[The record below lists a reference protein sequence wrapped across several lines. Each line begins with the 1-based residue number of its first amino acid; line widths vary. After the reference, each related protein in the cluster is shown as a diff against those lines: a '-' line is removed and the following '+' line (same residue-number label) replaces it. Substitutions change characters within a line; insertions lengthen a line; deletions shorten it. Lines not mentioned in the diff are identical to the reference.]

1 MKNKKSKITIPK
13 YTLAEEL
20 ISSISHGIGALLSIA
35 ALVLCI
41 VFASLHHNVL
51 GIISSCIYGVS
62 LIILYAMS
70 SLYHAFKP
78 NKAKRVFR
86 VFDHCSIYLLIA
98 GSYTPYLL
106 LVVGGIRGIIMLIIM
121 WLVSIIGII
130 GNSINVDKFKKISFP
145 IYLILGWMAVFAIK
159 PLINNLATPG
169 LVLLLTGGIIYTL
182 GAIVYLIGSKVKYMH
197 SIWHFFVLGGS
208 IFQFF
213 SILLYV
219 L

>member
-78 NKAKRVFR
+78 NKAKRLFR

-106 LVVGGIRGIIMLIIM
+106 LVIGGIRGIIMLIIM

>member
-86 VFDHCSIYLLIA
+86 VFDHCSIYQH
-98 GSYTPYLL
+98 PNRC
-106 LVVGGIRGIIMLIIM
+106 VRVPP
-121 WLVSIIGII
+121 
-130 GNSINVDKFKKISFP
+130 NSRQQAMCSHRP
-145 IYLILGWMAVFAIK
+145 
-159 PLINNLATPG
+159 
-169 LVLLLTGGIIYTL
+169 
-182 GAIVYLIGSKVKYMH
+182 
-197 SIWHFFVLGGS
+197 
-208 IFQFF
+208 
-213 SILLYV
+213 
-219 L
+219 

>member
-20 ISSISHGIGALLSIA
+20 ISSISHGIGTLLSIA

-78 NKAKRVFR
+78 NKAKRLFR

-106 LVVGGIRGIIMLIIM
+106 LVIGGIRGIIMLIIM